1 MFIKPIT
8 NARTLFCFISL
19 LLVVLNRIMFLLEHE
34 NQIFLDIYEENALLI
49 LCEGLGLDRI
59 FLNLIRLYTDLKE
72 LVLVLNT
79 DEFQQ
84 KYYMQQ
90 LGILGVKNLPVTVT
104 SDISAQGR
112 QRMYEKGGVY
122 FMSSRI
128 LVMDLLMERIPI
140 DLITGIIV
148 DKAHKMIDA
157 CQEAFILRL
166 YREKN
171 KNGFIKGLTDHPT
184 MFLGEYAKL
193 EKTMKSLF
201 VGKVLLWPRFHAS
214 IISCL
219 KKHEPEV
226 VEISIPI
233 TKSMSAIQSCL
244 LEIISACLQEIKT
257 YNPGIDTEELSL
269 EKSLGSSFDRSVRAQ
284 LDPVW
289 NQIGSKTK
297 NLVNDLR
304 ALRSLLRGLS
314 QYDCVTF
321 LKTVE
326 NICDNEKS
334 FGKNTG
340 WMFLD
345 ATDKLFYHAR
355 YRVHG
360 DKTKEDSSKENPLLE
375 EPPKWNILKEVL
387 EDIEKANKETASTDL
402 GTGATLICASDPR
415 TIDMLN
421 HFLEHDQRSTMTD
434 RYRRLFPKLI
444 PNSDASTA
452 ACLREPTASV
462 SDSTPGDSA
471 DMLKCTSYP
480 NTYLHALFGNADR
493 YSLAK
498 ALEKL
503 TPRFVVLYNN
513 SLHFVRQLEVYKA
526 CKPGIPLRVY
536 VLTYEMSTEEQIYLT
551 SVKREKEA
559 FHSLIREKST
569 MVIPKEIE
577 GKVDHAPQLSR
588 DPNPAYRDPNDTRK
602 AGGQTSNSEQHK
614 VIIDMREFRS
624 ELPGL
629 LYKRGIGIDPVTL
642 EVGDYIITPEICIER
657 KSLADLVGSLHSG
670 RLYTQCISMC
680 RHYEKPML
688 MIEFD
693 ANKAFSFK
701 ARGIL
706 ANTSIKELNQKL
718 VLLLIHFPK
727 LRLAWCPS
735 PSVAAEFFHE
745 IKVGKKQP
753 DAQEAAL
760 KGSNATEGGV
770 ASTRSYNSGPYDLL
784 LKLPG
789 IDLINCKRILN
800 HVKNL
805 KELTTLSEKQLA
817 AILDSKVNAN
827 LLFEFLHKDYSYQ
840 AVQPASKTTF
850 QKRPFGGK
858 SVKQPSNAFAKKK
871 R

>member
-1 MFIKPIT
+1 
-8 NARTLFCFISL
+8 
-19 LLVVLNRIMFLLEHE
+19 MFLLEYE
-34 NQIFLDIYEENALLI
+34 NQIFHDIYEENALLI

-59 FLNLIRLYTDLKE
+59 FLNLIRLYSDLKE

-90 LGILGVKNLPVTVT
+90 LQELGVTNLPVTVT

-112 QRMYEKGGVY
+112 QKMYDKGGVY
-122 FMSSRI
+122 FISSRI

-140 DLITGIIV
+140 NLITGIIV

-171 KNGFIKGLTDHPT
+171 KDGFIKGLTDHPT

-193 EKTMKSLF
+193 EKTLKSMF

-214 IISCL
+214 VISCL

-226 VEISIPI
+226 IEINIPI
-233 TKSMSAIQSCL
+233 SKSMSTIQSCL

-269 EKSLGSSFDRSVRAQ
+269 EKSLASSFDRSVRAQ

-297 NLVNDLR
+297 NLVKDLR

-326 NICDNEKS
+326 NLCENEKS

-345 ATDKLFYHAR
+345 ATDKLFFQAR

-360 DKTKEDSSKENPLLE
+360 DKTKDDGSKDNPLLE
-375 EPPKWNILKEVL
+375 EPPKWNVLKEVL
-387 EDIEKANKETASTDL
+387 DDIENANKETSSTDL

-415 TIDMLN
+415 TIDMIN
-421 HFLEHDQRSTMTD
+421 QFLKNGQRSTMAD
-434 RYRRLFPKLI
+434 RYRRLFLKL
-444 PNSDASTA
+444 PSESDASS
-452 ACLREPTASV
+452 ASNLKV
-462 SDSTPGDSA
+462 SPSSSSESTSEESA
-471 DMLKCTSYP
+471 DMLKCTSHP

-503 TPRFVVLYNN
+503 TPRFVILYNN

-559 FHSLIREKST
+559 FHSLIQQKST

-588 DPNPAYRDPNDTRK
+588 DPSPAYTDPNDTRK
-602 AGGQTSNSEQHK
+602 AGGQIQNSGEQK

-629 LYKRGIGIDPVTL
+629 LYKRGIGIEPITL
-642 EVGDYIITPEICIER
+642 EVGDYIITPEICVER
-657 KSLADLVGSLHSG
+657 KSLADLVGSLQSG

-680 RHYEKPML
+680 RHYERPML

-693 ANKAFSFK
+693 ATKAFSFK
-701 ARGIL
+701 SRGIL
-706 ANTSIKELNQKL
+706 TNTSIKELNQKL
-718 VLLLIHFPK
+718 ALLLIHFPK

-745 IKVGKKQP
+745 VKIGKKQP
-753 DAQEAAL
+753 DAVAAAA
-760 KGSNATEGGV
+760 KGSNATEDGV
-770 ASTRSYNSGPYDLL
+770 ASARSYNSGPYDLL
-784 LKLPG
+784 LKMPG
-789 IDLINCKRILN
+789 IDMVNCKRILN

-805 KELTTLSEKQLA
+805 KELTTLSEEQLSS
-817 AILDSKVNAN
+817 ILDSKSNAH
-827 LLFEFLHKDYSYQ
+827 LLFEFLHQNYSYQ
-840 AVQPASKTTF
+840 AVQPAPKATL
-850 QKRPFGGK
+850 QKRPYGSK
-858 SVKQPSNAFAKKK
+858 YSKQSSNVYPK
-871 R
+871 RKR